1 MKTHIRLAAIGAASV
16 LLLAACGGE
25 SSSRTKNSALC
36 YATQEEKDAAVQAAQ
51 DAFDAAMGGAPTDDS
66 ISPTDSTVV
75 TDSTVAPEESDV
87 VTDSTS
93 ATGGGYRRPAVRA
106 ASSGDTTVPPAGDG
120 GSEGEGEGDGTLT
133 PEQQQAQMDL
143 EAAESQPLCE
153 EGAESVQLTTVECTG
168 TIEGE
173 VTNVI
178 TSDDCPD
185 GVLYT
190 STSVDGSIWL
200 LVKNGLTT
208 QDPDAVMAQGP
219 VDFSS
224 LSPETP
230 ISIEISYEVEGSSDS
245 QEESDAESEYEFSG
259 VFAPGDYY
267 FHEPRQGEDT
277 VITATTNASCEESP
291 FSLEWYKFNGVSF
304 DYSSTEYG
312 SNENVAD
319 GDEHCIYD
327 YLDTYSDAYIVK
339 VVSEVPVQW
348 GANVDFRESSED
360 EIAGEEIDTPFEY
373 SFESEE
379 VGFDFELTEGA
390 IVRFT
395 ANTFMSC
402 ERRNEIVPDPEI
414 YLYEGAFLYADGY
427 LTNADN
433 NFSNSESNC
442 SAAEVIADLDAGV
455 YSIVF
460 ENDDFENPSER
471 GQITIRSSVELTPF
485 QISWDGINSIA
496 ETVNPPK
503 AFTISIPA
511 GGATLVATANSNNSA
526 QQCDDDENYVDPY
539 LVLVNLETGAM
550 RTSDDTG
557 ETFGLPCLSSYML
570 ADLDEGNY
578 LLIATTYEEVEYDGV
593 YEDGAVLRPYDLE
606 FGVSGAEK
614 PEDVVLVES
623 NEPIPAVDIPA
634 PPALPVGQL
643 VEPGSKS
650 TIEIADGVTSML
662 CTADCIE
669 ELFASVDPSV
679 STLQVN
685 VGGRTVEVKRN
696 AKKGAVVAVE
706 AGSRSISV
714 ATIADDGTVT
724 DVLTGQVQMG
734 EPEVLVSEDSSSEG
748 SSMNMILIIVLGL
761 IVVGGAG
768 AYVLRK
774 RSATK

>member
-1 MKTHIRLAAIGAASV
+1 V
-16 LLLAACGGE
+16 
-25 SSSRTKNSALC
+25 
-36 YATQEEKDAAVQAAQ
+36 
-51 DAFDAAMGGAPTDDS
+51 TDDCEQGDVRIFETEAGYEGGF
-66 ISPTDSTVV
+66 ISW
-75 TDSTVAPEESDV
+75 ELIES
-87 VTDSTS
+87 
-93 ATGGGYRRPAVRA
+93 
-106 ASSGDTTVPPAGDG
+106 
-120 GSEGEGEGDGTLT
+120 GT
-133 PEQQQAQMDL
+133 E
-143 EAAESQPLCE
+143 
-153 EGAESVQLTTVECTG
+153 
-168 TIEGE
+168 
-173 VTNVI
+173 NVF
-178 TSDDCPD
+178 
-185 GVLYT
+185 
-190 STSVDGSIWL
+190 
-200 LVKNGLTT
+200 
-208 QDPDAVMAQGP
+208 AQGEIL
-219 VDFSS
+219 VSE
-224 LSPETP
+224 LSDESGSNVPYTL
-230 ISIEISYEVEGSSDS
+230 EISYSTNSDS

-259 VFAPGDYY
+259 EFAAGGYY

-277 VITATTNASCEESP
+277 GITATTNASCEESA
-291 FSLEWYKFNGVSF
+291 FSLKWYKFNGVSF
-304 DYSSTEYG
+304 DYSSTDYG

-373 SFESEE
+373 SFESEK
-379 VGFDFELTEGA
+379 VVYGFELTESA
-390 IVRFT
+390 VVRFT

-402 ERRNEIVPDPEI
+402 EGGSQIVPDPEI
-414 YLYEGAFLYADGY
+414 DLYEGTLPNAGDSIDDAD
-427 LTNADN
+427 DEI
-433 NFSNSESNC
+433 SDDESNC
-442 SAAEVIADLDAGV
+442 SAAEMIADLDAGV
-455 YSIVF
+455 YSIRF
-460 ENDDFENPSER
+460 ENDDFDNPSQR
-471 GQITIRSSVELTPF
+471 GQISIRSSVELTPL

-526 QQCDDDENYVDPY
+526 QQCDDDEGFVDPF
-539 LVLVNLETGAM
+539 LLLVNPETGAI
-550 RTSDDTG
+550 RTADDSG
-557 ETFGLPCLSSYML
+557 ESFGLPCYSSYL
-570 ADLDEGNY
+570 KADLEEGEY
-578 LLIATTYEEVEYDGV
+578 LLIASNYAFADNNGD
-593 YEDGAVLRPYDLE
+593 YEDGEVFGPYDLE

-623 NEPIPAVDIPA
+623 NDPIPAVDIPA

-643 VEPGSKS
+643 VEPGNKS
-650 TIEIADGVTSML
+650 TVEIADGVTSML
-662 CTADCIE
+662 CTTECIE
-669 ELFASVDPSV
+669 ELFASVDPAV

-714 ATIADDGTVT
+714 ATIADDGTAT

-774 RSATK
+774 RSATN

>member
-16 LLLAACGGE
+16 LLLAACGGGE

-51 DAFDAAMGGAPTDDS
+51 DAFDTAMGGAPADES
-66 ISPTDSTVV
+66 IAPTDSTVV
-75 TDSTVAPEESDV
+75 TDSTVAPEDSDV

-106 ASSGDTTVPPAGDG
+106 ASSGDTTVPPAADG

-143 EAAESQPLCE
+143 ETAEAQPLCDE
-153 EGAESVQLTTVECTG
+153 GSESADQVTCTATIIGAEAT
-168 TIEGE
+168 
-173 VTNVI
+173 
-178 TSDDCPD
+178 DDCEQGD
-185 GVLYT
+185 VRVFETEAGYEGGFISWELIESGTENVF
-190 STSVDGSIWL
+190 
-200 LVKNGLTT
+200 
-208 QDPDAVMAQGP
+208 AQGEIL
-219 VDFSS
+219 V
-224 LSPETP
+224 PELYDESGSAVPYTF
-230 ISIEISYEVEGSSDS
+230 EVAYQANSDS

-259 VFAPGDYY
+259 EFAAGGYY

-277 VITATTNASCEESP
+277 GITATTNASCEESP

-414 YLYEGAFLYADGY
+414 DLYEGAFLYADGP

-539 LVLVNLETGAM
+539 LVLVNLETGAT

-643 VEPGSKS
+643 VEPGNKS
-650 TIEIADGVTSML
+650 TVEIADGVTSML
-662 CTADCIE
+662 CTTECIE
-669 ELFASVDPSV
+669 ELFASVDPAV